1 MLCIWARNRNQR
13 VSENHNQQTFT
24 CWYRPF
30 SLQAIPHSFS
40 RKANKL
46 HGEQFCRK
54 LPLMRKV
61 REVKSNLVGKLFETC
76 DKDWKKWKL
85 KMERKFFWEWKKK
98 TMYSIF
104 EVQVTL
110 FFYQSR
116 NIVKR
121 NNFLTWKKIEKE
133 RLFWSLSER

>member
-1 MLCIWARNRNQR
+1 MKCIWARTKNQR
-13 VSENHNQQTFT
+13 VSENNNQKTST

-46 HGEQFCRK
+46 HREQFCRK

-61 REVKSNLVGKLFETC
+61 REVKSNLVGKVFETC

-85 KMERKFFWEWKKK
+85 KMERKFFWEWKKR
-98 TMYSIF
+98 TMYYLKNRS
-104 EVQVTL
+104 L
-110 FFYQSR
+110 FFLYKTKHC
-116 NIVKR
+116 KR
-121 NNFLTWKKIEKE
+121 NNFPTWKK
-133 RLFWSLSER
+133 RLKKRDLFETCQRD

>member
-1 MLCIWARNRNQR
+1 MICIWARNNHQR
-13 VSENHNQQTFT
+13 VSENNNQKTST
-24 CWYRPF
+24 SWYRPF

-85 KMERKFFWEWKKK
+85 EMKRKCFWGWKKR
-98 TMYSIF
+98 TMYYFKYRS
-104 EVQVTL
+104 L
-110 FFYQSR
+110 FFTKTKHCKKEK
-116 NIVKR
+116 NFNLEKDWKR
-121 NNFLTWKKIEKE
+121 ETFLK
-133 RLFWSLSER
+133 LVLD